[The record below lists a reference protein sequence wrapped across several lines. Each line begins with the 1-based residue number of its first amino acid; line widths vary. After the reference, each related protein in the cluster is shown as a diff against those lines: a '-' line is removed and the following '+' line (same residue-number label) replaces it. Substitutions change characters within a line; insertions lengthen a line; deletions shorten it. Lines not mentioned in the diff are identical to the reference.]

1 MPDPVTAA
9 TTHDVDSRHG
19 YAMLLMVL
27 GSVAISFGGLVQR
40 SIEVATLWQIYV
52 YRSLGLIVVIAIIIA
67 LQNRGRFVATLLSV
81 GRYGMLAGAL
91 LAGAGL
97 SFIQAFAH
105 TTIANA
111 LFIIGAIP
119 FFAALLARIFLGERL
134 RRATLV
140 TMLFA
145 GSGLVLMVVNGI
157 SIGSGFGNL
166 MALVTALCFAGFA
179 VVVRYR
185 RRVEMLPSLLISAV
199 LVIAVALP
207 VTGGDLAIPMN
218 DILLCLF
225 WGGCLS
231 GFVNW
236 TFIIASRH
244 LATAEVTLLMLI
256 EFALGPLW
264 VWLFVNEV
272 PSGWTLVGGSI
283 IITSVA
289 VRAILELVNKSRPE
303 QTPTQPV

>member
-1 MPDPVTAA
+1 MHA
-9 TTHDVDSRHG
+9 VDSRHG
-19 YAMLLMVL
+19 YAMLLMVI
-27 GSVAISFGGLVQR
+27 GSTAISFGGLVQR
-40 SIEVATLWQIYV
+40 SLEVASPWQINV
-52 YRSLGLIVVIAIIIA
+52 YRSLGMIVAIGAIVAI
-67 LQNRGRFVATLLSV
+67 QNRGRFVATLMSV
-81 GRYGMLAGAL
+81 GRYGLLAGLL
-91 LAGAGL
+91 LAGAGV

-111 LFIIGAIP
+111 LFIIGSIP

-145 GSGLVLMVVNGI
+145 AGGLGLMVVNGI

-166 MALVTALCFAGFA
+166 MALATAISFAGYA

-185 RRVEMLPSLLISAV
+185 RQVEMLPSLLIGALLIIVVS
-199 LVIAVALP
+199 LP
-207 VTGGDLAIPMN
+207 VTGGDLALPLN

-244 LATAEVTLLMLI
+244 LATAELTLLMLI

-264 VWLFVNEV
+264 VWLFVGEV
-272 PSGWTLVGGSI
+272 PHRWTLIGGSVI
-283 IITSVA
+283 IVSVA
-289 VRAILELVNKSRPE
+289 VRAILELLTKPSPE
-303 QTPTQPV
+303 QTPAQPV

>member
-1 MPDPVTAA
+1 MPDPVTTPIA
-9 TTHDVDSRHG
+9 HEVDSRHG
-19 YAMLLMVL
+19 YAILLMVL
-27 GSVAISFGGLVQR
+27 GSVAISFGGLIQR
-40 SIEVATLWQIYV
+40 SIEVATPWQIIV
-52 YRSLGLIVVIAIIIA
+52 YRTLGLFIAIAVILMI
-67 LQNRGRFVATLLSV
+67 QNRGRFFHTLRSV
-81 GRYGMLAGAL
+81 GRFGLLAGAL
-91 LAGAGL
+91 LSGAGL
-97 SFIQAFAH
+97 SFVHAFAH

-145 GSGLVLMVVNGI
+145 GSGLLLMVVNGI

-166 MALVTALCFAGFA
+166 MALTTALCFAGYA

-185 RRVEMLPSLLISAV
+185 RQIEMLPALLVSSA
-199 LVIAVALP
+199 LMITVALP
-207 VTGGDLAIPMN
+207 ATGGDLAVPMK

-225 WGGCLS
+225 WGGFLS

-236 TFIIASRH
+236 TFIVASRH

-256 EFALGPLW
+256 EFALGPVW
-264 VWLFVNEV
+264 VWWFAGEA
-272 PSGWTLVGGSI
+272 PHHWTLIGGSI
-283 IITSVA
+283 IIVSVA
-289 VRAILELVNKSRPE
+289 TRAIIELINKRRREQKLVRP
-303 QTPTQPV
+303 V

>member
-1 MPDPVTAA
+1 MSDQA
-9 TTHDVDSRHG
+9 TIASPHAIDSRHG

-40 SIEVATLWQIYV
+40 NIEVASPWQINI
-52 YRSLGLIVVIAIIIA
+52 YRSLGLIVAIAAIIAI
-67 LQNRGRFVATLLSV
+67 QNRGRFFATLMSV
-81 GRYGMLAGAL
+81 GRFGILAGAL

-97 SFIQAFAH
+97 SFIQAFTY

-119 FFAALLARIFLGERL
+119 FFAALLARLFLGERL

-145 GSGLVLMVVNGI
+145 GCGLGLMIANGI

-166 MALVTALCFAGFA
+166 MALTTALCFAGFA

-185 RRVEMLPSLLISAV
+185 RRVEMLPSLLIGSV
-199 LVIAVALP
+199 LVIAVSLP
-207 VTGGDLAIPMN
+207 VTGGRLSLPLN

-231 GFVNW
+231 GLVNW

-244 LATAEVTLLMLI
+244 LATAELTLLMLI
-256 EFALGPLW
+256 EFALGPVW
-264 VWLFVNEV
+264 VWLFIDEV
-272 PSGWTLVGGSI
+272 PHRWTLIGGSVI
-283 IITSVA
+283 IVSVA
-289 VRAILELVNKSRPE
+289 VRAILELINKPQPE
-303 QTPTQPV
+303 QTPGQPV

>member
-1 MPDPVTAA
+1 
-9 TTHDVDSRHG
+9 
-19 YAMLLMVL
+19 
-27 GSVAISFGGLVQR
+27 
-40 SIEVATLWQIYV
+40 
-52 YRSLGLIVVIAIIIA
+52 
-67 LQNRGRFVATLLSV
+67 
-81 GRYGMLAGAL
+81 
-91 LAGAGL
+91 
-97 SFIQAFAH
+97 
-105 TTIANA
+105 
-111 LFIIGAIP
+111 
-119 FFAALLARIFLGERL
+119 
-134 RRATLV
+134 
-140 TMLFA
+140 
-145 GSGLVLMVVNGI
+145 
-157 SIGSGFGNL
+157 
-166 MALVTALCFAGFA
+166 
-179 VVVRYR
+179 VRYR

-207 VTGGDLAIPMN
+207 VTGGDLALPMN

-272 PSGWTLVGGSI
+272 PSGWTLVGGSV